1 MHKAGQEGHASCSA
15 QSKAAEMALSKAWS
29 RRGWA
34 GSVFLFF
41 WLERLTLNSE
51 VLLSFL
57 MTLKDPHGWKPMV
70 APQALQ
76 ALINGLLLLLILR
89 LRL

>member
-1 MHKAGQEGHASCSA
+1 
-15 QSKAAEMALSKAWS
+15 MALSKAWS

-57 MTLKDPHGWKPMV
+57 MTLKDPLDGSQV
-70 APQALQ
+70 ALRTLRWPHQALQ

-89 LRL
+89 L

>member
-1 MHKAGQEGHASCSA
+1 
-15 QSKAAEMALSKAWS
+15 MAWSKAWP

-34 GSVFLFF
+34 SSVFLFF

-57 MTLKDPHGWKPMV
+57 MTLKDLLDGNQVALRTLRWPHP
-70 APQALQ
+70 ALQ

-89 LRL
+89 L